1 MGLQKII
8 EVRIGSL
15 IEEVEIA
22 TNVKLNHLY
31 VIDLI
36 DEIAS
41 LQWVTRIIRWIL
53 DEVIDGRHSLATIIS
68 RMELEDTKKFENMI
82 HDKIQELK
90 TELEDSNTD
99 KRERSSSK
107 SSTYSTRCLG
117 SSIQFKTWK

>member
-90 TELEDSNTD
+90 TELEDSNTV